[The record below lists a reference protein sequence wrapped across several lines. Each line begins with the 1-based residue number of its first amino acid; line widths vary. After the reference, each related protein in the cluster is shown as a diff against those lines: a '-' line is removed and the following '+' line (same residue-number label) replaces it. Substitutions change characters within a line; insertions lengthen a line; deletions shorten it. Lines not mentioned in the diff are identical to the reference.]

1 MKEKEMEE
9 KVFKIIEEEIKKLEK
24 KRNDYLEVDKNKLA
38 NHYQEKLEVYIKI
51 LDLMIDGQM
60 YKEIK
65 LKKRDEKLRKLI
77 KEEGESKWN

>member
-1 MKEKEMEE
+1 MEE

-24 KRNDYLEVDKNKLA
+24 KRNDYLEVDKNKIA
-38 NHYQEKLEVYIKI
+38 NHYQEKLEVYRKI
-51 LDLMIDGQM
+51 LDLMTDGLM

-77 KEEGESKWN
+77 KEEGE

>member
-9 KVFKIIEEEIKKLEK
+9 KVFKIVEVEIKRLEK
-24 KRNDYLEVDKNKLA
+24 KRNDYLEVDKNRLA
-38 NHYQEKLEVYIKI
+38 NHYQEKLDVYRKI

-65 LKKRDEKLRKLI
+65 LKKEMK
-77 KEEGESKWN
+77 N

>member
-1 MKEKEMEE
+1 MEE

-77 KEEGESKWN
+77 KEEGE

>member
-1 MKEKEMEE
+1 MEEKEMEE

-24 KRNDYLEVDKNKLA
+24 KRNDYLEVDKNKIA

-65 LKKRDEKLRKLI
+65 LKKEMK
-77 KEEGESKWN
+77 N

>member
-1 MKEKEMEE
+1 MEE

-24 KRNDYLEVDKNKLA
+24 KRNDYLEVDKNKIA

-51 LDLMIDGQM
+51 LDLMIDGKM

-77 KEEGESKWN
+77 KEKGE

>member
-24 KRNDYLEVDKNKLA
+24 KRNDYLEVDKNKIA

-77 KEEGESKWN
+77 KEEGE

>member
-9 KVFKIIEEEIKKLEK
+9 KVFKIVEVEIKRLEK
-24 KRNDYLEVDKNKLA
+24 KRNEYLEVDKNKLA
-38 NHYQEKLEVYIKI
+38 NHYQEKLEVYRKI

-65 LKKRDEKLRKLI
+65 LKKKR
-77 KEEGESKWN
+77 

>member
-24 KRNDYLEVDKNKLA
+24 KRNDYLEVDKNKIA
-38 NHYQEKLEVYIKI
+38 NHYQEKLEVYRKI
-51 LDLMIDGQM
+51 LDLMIDGQK

-65 LKKRDEKLRKLI
+65 LKKEMK
-77 KEEGESKWN
+77 N

>member
-1 MKEKEMEE
+1 MEEKEMEE

-38 NHYQEKLEVYIKI
+38 NHYQEKLEVYRKI
-51 LDLMIDGQM
+51 LDLMIDGKK

-65 LKKRDEKLRKLI
+65 LKKEMK
-77 KEEGESKWN
+77 N

>member
-1 MKEKEMEE
+1 MEE
-9 KVFKIIEEEIKKLEK
+9 KVFKIVEVEIKRLEK

-38 NHYQEKLEVYIKI
+38 NHYQEKLEVYRKI
-51 LDLMIDGQM
+51 LDLMIDGKM

-77 KEEGESKWN
+77 KEEGE

>member
-1 MKEKEMEE
+1 MKVDIYNTDKMEE

-38 NHYQEKLEVYIKI
+38 NHYQEKLEVYRKI

-65 LKKRDEKLRKLI
+65 LKKEMK
-77 KEEGESKWN
+77 N

>member
-9 KVFKIIEEEIKKLEK
+9 KVFKIVEVEIKRLEK

-38 NHYQEKLEVYIKI
+38 NHYQEKLEVYRKI

-65 LKKRDEKLRKLI
+65 LKKRDEKLRKENI
-77 KEEGESKWN
+77 